1 MTNHR
6 NRKDTEGTEELIRR
20 YEECYDFTHT
30 KVTDEMIKDAE
41 TELHVHLPESY
52 VRFLKK
58 YGQGGFLVF
67 AVLGYRKDGAPV
79 FVDATEDYRINFEL
93 PVDLVVI
100 EEVNQGIYCIQ
111 QKNGKIVFWDT
122 DTGSVKPA
130 YDNFSEYL
138 KARILETVSDPSFA
152 IEREKQKLRYLDSIK
167 NEA

>member
-30 KVTDEMIKDAE
+30 KVTDQMIKDAE

-67 AVLGYRKDGAPV
+67 AVLGYREDGAPV
-79 FVDATEDYRINFEL
+79 FVDATEDYRLQFGL
-93 PVDLVVI
+93 PVDLIVI
-100 EEVNQGIYCIQ
+100 EEAAHGLYCIQ
-111 QKNGKIVFWDT
+111 QKNGKIIYWPYAEKKIT
-122 DTGSVKPA
+122 PA
-130 YDNFSEYL
+130 YNNFSEYL
-138 KARILETVSDPSFA
+138 KARILEAVSEPNFA
-152 IEREKQKLRYLDSIK
+152 IEREKQRLRYLASVK
-167 NEA
+167 GEA